1 MRKIISL
8 FFLLL
13 PLLSSAESLT
23 INAGAP
29 DNYTVVKGDTLWDIS
44 AKFYAHPW
52 QWPIIWGLNK
62 DTIKNPHWIYPGDF
76 IHLDRATGTLQVT
89 ANGDHSAQQQN
100 RGQENNPAVKL
111 SPQRHI
117 VDSQHDAIPPIP
129 LKAIAPFLA
138 RPLIVDDATLSN
150 APKIIGGYERRSI
163 LATNDLAYVESLPDN
178 LGTQWQVFRA
188 GKTLID
194 PVSHEVLGNEVIYL
208 GDAEV
213 EKFGGVSQLRIIR
226 AQMEITK
233 GDLLAQPA
241 TGYAVN
247 YQPHAPTSPISARI
261 VSIYGGMEQVGQNAV
276 ITLNKGQR
284 EGLEIGHILAL
295 YKNGEKIK
303 QANWFKA
310 DTVLPEARFGLV
322 IVFRVFEKVS
332 YALILQSELPVQL
345 QDSLHTP

>member
-8 FFLLL
+8 FLLLL
-13 PLLSSAESLT
+13 PVLSSAEPLT

-29 DNYTVVKGDTLWDIS
+29 DNYTVVRGDTLWDIS

-52 QWPIIWGLNK
+52 QWPIIWGFNK
-62 DTIKNPHWIYPGDF
+62 DTIKNPHWIYPGDL
-76 IHLDRATGTLQVT
+76 IHLDRTTGTLQVT
-89 ANGDHSAQQQN
+89 PAADPSKLTTNNGQ
-100 RGQENNPAVKL
+100 GNNPTFKL

-129 LKAIAPFLA
+129 LKEIAPFLA

-150 APKIIGGYERRSI
+150 APKIIGGFERRSI

-188 GKTLID
+188 GQTLID
-194 PVSHEVLGNEVIYL
+194 PVTHEALGNEVIYL

-213 EKFGGVSQLRIIR
+213 EKFDSISQLRIIR
-226 AQMEITK
+226 AQMEIIK

-241 TGYAVN
+241 TDHAVN
-247 YQPHAPTSPISARI
+247 YQPHAPISPINAQI
-261 VSIYGGMEQVGQNAV
+261 ISIYGGMAQVGKNAV

-284 EGLEIGHILAL
+284 EGLENGHILAL
-295 YKNGEKIK
+295 YKRGEKIK

-310 DTVLPEARFGLV
+310 DTVLPDHRFGLV

-332 YALILQSELPVQL
+332 YALILQSELPVNL
-345 QDSLHTP
+345 QDGLRTP